1 MFILIRCFKVWIN
14 VFKKDLNINMNNSVK
29 FLPYNTIV
37 KVDDNASLIRAAME
51 AGIHINAS
59 CGGTGVCGKCRVLIE
74 QGKVEGG
81 ISEQLSQEDQE
92 KGYRLACLSKVTSD
106 LVVRIPV
113 ESEIDT
119 SRLNVHAGSR
129 HTAKVMYSNIDELR
143 QDGLFIPPVEK
154 IYLELDPATA
164 EDNQADVTR
173 IINHLLFKHDE
184 HRLTMNLDLIRKVPD
199 IIRQGD
205 FKVTATIM
213 RPVRED
219 GKNEI
224 VNIEPFDT
232 SNRNFAIAVDIGTT
246 TVFGQVL
253 DLQTG
258 EILSEH
264 GEFNSQISYGEDIIS
279 RIIFAEKDDGLEI
292 LHQKVI
298 EIINEIIEKII
309 KKAKIGRH
317 EVTTITLAGNS
328 TMTQLLLKINPSYIR
343 RDPYVPASIMYPPF
357 HASDIGIALADHTIA
372 LIYPGVS
379 SYVGG
384 DIVAGIM
391 ASGMY
396 RNSELTL
403 YMDIGTNAEIVI
415 GHKDWMVCTAASAGP
430 AFEGGGVKFGMR
442 ATKGAI
448 EDFSI
453 NPFTYEPMIIT
464 VGDKK
469 AKGICGSGMITI
481 TAKLLETG
489 VIDSRGKFNQSLD
502 TPRIRKTDDIWEYV
516 IVYKENTQIDRDI
529 AITEPDL
536 DNLIRAKGAMYSA
549 ALTLLEEIGLT
560 INDIERI
567 ILAGGFGSYIDLESA
582 ITIGLLP
589 EIDPEKVTYLGNGSL
604 LGCKINS
611 LTNAL
616 RRDVGKVVNM
626 MTNFEMASTPSYM
639 DHYMGALF
647 LPHTEL
653 NYFPK
658 VKARLEKLRK

>member
-1 MFILIRCFKVWIN
+1 MTYSI
-14 VFKKDLNINMNNSVK
+14 K
-29 FLPYNTIV
+29 FLPYNTSV

-59 CGGTGVCGKCRVLIE
+59 CGGSGVCGKCRVLIE

-81 ISEQLSQEDQE
+81 ISEQLSPEDQE

-113 ESEIDT
+113 ESEMDT

-129 HTAKVMYSNIDELR
+129 HTAKIMYSNIDELR

-213 RPVRED
+213 RPVRKD

-224 VNIEPFDT
+224 INIEPFDT
-232 SNRNFAIAVDIGTT
+232 STRNFAIAVDIGTT
-246 TVFGQVL
+246 TVYGQAL

-258 EILSEH
+258 EVLAEH
-264 GEFNSQISYGEDIIS
+264 GEFNSQISYGEDVIS
-279 RIIFAEKDDGLEI
+279 RIIFAEKGDGLEI

-298 EIINEIIEKII
+298 EVINKIIDRIVKKANIEK
-309 KKAKIGRH
+309 H

-357 HASDIGIALADHTIA
+357 QAKKIDLDLADHTIA

-384 DIVAGIM
+384 DIIAGIM

-396 RNSELTL
+396 RDSELTL
-403 YMDIGTNAEIVI
+403 YMDIGTNAEIAI

-453 NPFTYEPMIIT
+453 SPVTYEPMIIT

-481 TAKLLETG
+481 AAKLLETG

-529 AITEPDL
+529 TITEPDL

-549 ALTLLEEIGLT
+549 ALTLLEEIGLK
-560 INDIERI
+560 INDIEKI

-604 LGCKINS
+604 LGCKINC

-626 MTNFEMASTPSYM
+626 MTSFEMAATPSYM
-639 DHYMGALF
+639 DHYMAALF

-658 VKARLEKLRK
+658 VKARLERLRK

>member
-1 MFILIRCFKVWIN
+1 MT
-14 VFKKDLNINMNNSVK
+14 NSVK
-29 FLPYNTIV
+29 FLPYNTSV
-37 KVDDNASLIRAAME
+37 KVDDNTSLIRAAMD
-51 AGIHINAS
+51 AGVHINAS
-59 CGGTGVCGKCRVLIE
+59 CGGNGTCGKCRVMIDK
-74 QGKVEGG
+74 GNVEGG
-81 ISEQLSQEDQE
+81 ISEHISKEDLE
-92 KGYRLACLSKVTSD
+92 KGYRLACLSEVICD
-106 LVVRIPV
+106 LVVRIPI

-119 SRLNVHAGSR
+119 SRLNVNAGSR

-164 EDNQADVTR
+164 ENNQADTTR
-173 IINHLLFKHDE
+173 IIQHLRMKHDE
-184 HRLTMNLDLIRKVPD
+184 HRLTMDLNLIRKIPD

-205 FKVTATIM
+205 FKVTATIV
-213 RPVRED
+213 RPVRKD

-232 SNRNFAIAVDIGTT
+232 SARNFAIAMDIGTT
-246 TVFGQVL
+246 TVYGQAL
-253 DLQTG
+253 DLHTG
-258 EILSEH
+258 EVLSEH
-264 GEFNSQISYGEDIIS
+264 GEFNSQISYGEDVIS
-279 RIIFAEKDDGLEI
+279 RIIFAEKDGGLEI
-292 LHQKVI
+292 LHQKVT
-298 EIINEIIEKII
+298 ENINAIIEKIL

-357 HASDIGIALADHTIA
+357 HAKQIDIDLADHTIA

-384 DIVAGIM
+384 DIIAGVM

-396 RNSELTL
+396 RTSELTL

-448 EDFSI
+448 EDFAI
-453 NPFTYEPMIIT
+453 NPVTFEPMIIT
-464 VGDKK
+464 VGNKK
-469 AKGICGSGMITI
+469 AKGICGSGMITLA
-481 TAKLLETG
+481 AKLLEAG
-489 VIDSRGKFNQSLD
+489 VIDSRGKFNQALD
-502 TPRIRKTDDIWEYV
+502 TERIRKTDDIWEYV
-516 IVYKENTQIDRDI
+516 IVYKENTQIERDI
-529 AITEPDL
+529 TITEPDL

-549 ALTLLEEIGLT
+549 ALTLLEEIGLK
-560 INDIERI
+560 INDIEKI
-567 ILAGGFGSYIDLESA
+567 ILAGGFGSYVELESA

-589 EIDPEKVTYLGNGSL
+589 EMDPEKVTYLGNGSL

-616 RRDVGKVVNM
+616 RRDVANVVNM
-626 MTNFEMASTPSYM
+626 MTNFELASTPSYM
-639 DHYMGALF
+639 DHYMGSLF

-653 NYFPK
+653 NDFPK
-658 VKARLEKLRK
+658 VKARLEKLNK

>member
-1 MFILIRCFKVWIN
+1 MTY
-14 VFKKDLNINMNNSVK
+14 SVR
-29 FLPYNTIV
+29 FLPYNVSV
-37 KVDDNASLIRAAME
+37 KVDDNTSLIRAAMD
-51 AGIHINAS
+51 AGVHINAS
-59 CGGTGVCGKCRVLIE
+59 CGGEGVCGKCRVLIE
-74 QGKVEGG
+74 KGNVEGG
-81 ISEQLSQEDQE
+81 VSEKLSVEDRE
-92 KGYRLACLSKVTSD
+92 KGYRLACLSEVNSD

-119 SRLNVHAGSR
+119 SRLNVQAGSR
-129 HTAKVMYSNIDELR
+129 HTAQVLYADIDELR

-154 IYLELDPATA
+154 IYLELPPATA
-164 EDNQADVTR
+164 EDNQSDVTR
-173 IINHLLFKHDE
+173 IINHLCFKHDE
-184 HRLTMNLDLIRKVPD
+184 HHLTMGLDLIRKTPE
-199 IIRQGD
+199 IIRQGE
-205 FKVTATIM
+205 FKITVTIV
-213 RPVRED
+213 RPVRKD

-232 SNRNFAIAVDIGTT
+232 SDRNFAIAVDIGTT
-246 TVFGQVL
+246 TVYGQAL
-253 DLQTG
+253 DLHTG
-258 EILSEH
+258 KVLSEH
-264 GEFNSQISYGEDIIS
+264 GEFNPQISYGEDVIS
-279 RIIFAEKDDGLEI
+279 RIMFAEKGDGLEI
-292 LHQKVI
+292 LHQKII
-298 EIINEIIEKII
+298 EIINKII
-309 KKAKIGRH
+309 DRIVKKAGIGQH
-317 EVTTITLAGNS
+317 EVTTITLAGNT

-343 RDPYVPASIMYPPF
+343 RDPYVPASSVYPPF
-357 HASDIGIALADHTIA
+357 HSSQIGIDLADHTIA

-384 DIVAGIM
+384 DIIAGIM

-396 RNSELTL
+396 RSSELTL

-453 NPFTYEPMIIT
+453 NPLTYEPMIIT
-464 VGDKK
+464 VENKK

-481 TAKLLETG
+481 AAKLLETG

-516 IVYKENTQIDRDI
+516 LVYKENTQIDRDI
-529 AITEPDL
+529 TITEPDL

-549 ALTLLEEIGLT
+549 ALTLLEEIGMK
-560 INDIERI
+560 ISDIERV
-567 ILAGGFGSYIDLESA
+567 ILAGGFGSYVELQSA

-589 EIDPEKVTYLGNGSL
+589 EIDPSKVTYLGNGSL

-616 RRDVGKVVNM
+616 RRDVAKVVNM
-626 MTNFEMASTPSYM
+626 MTNFELAATHSYM

-647 LPHTEL
+647 LPHTQL
-653 NYFPK
+653 DYFPK

>member
-1 MFILIRCFKVWIN
+1 MTY
-14 VFKKDLNINMNNSVK
+14 SVK
-29 FLPYNTIV
+29 FLPHNV
-37 KVDDNASLIRAAME
+37 SVEVDDNESLIRAAME
-51 AGIHINAS
+51 AGVHINAS
-59 CGGTGVCGKCRVLIE
+59 CGGGGVCGKCRVLIE
-74 QGKVEGG
+74 EGSVEGG
-81 ISEQLSQEDQE
+81 ISEHLSPEDQE
-92 KGYRLACLSKVTSD
+92 KGYRLACMSEVSCD
-106 LVVRIPV
+106 LVVRIPI

-119 SRLNVHAGSR
+119 SRLNIHAGSR

-154 IYLELDPATA
+154 IYLELDSATA
-164 EDNQADVTR
+164 EDNQADVAR
-173 IINHLLFKHDE
+173 IINHLRLKHGE
-184 HRLTMNLDLIRKVPD
+184 HRLTMGLGLIRKISD
-199 IIRQGD
+199 IIREGD
-205 FKVTATIM
+205 FKVTATIV
-213 RPVRED
+213 RPVRKD

-232 SNRNFAIAVDIGTT
+232 SDRNFAIAVDIGTT
-246 TVFGQVL
+246 TVYGQVL
-253 DLQTG
+253 DLHTG
-258 EILSEH
+258 QVLSEQ
-264 GEFNSQISYGEDIIS
+264 GEFNSQISYGEDVIS

-298 EIINEIIEKII
+298 EVINKIIEKIL
-309 KKAKIGRH
+309 KRAKIGRH

-357 HASDIGIALADHTIA
+357 HASEINIDLADHTIA

-384 DIVAGIM
+384 DIIAGIM

-396 RNSELTL
+396 RTSELTL
-403 YMDIGTNAEIVI
+403 YMDIGTNAEIAI
-415 GHKDWMVCTAASAGP
+415 GHKEWMVCTAASAGP

-453 NPFTYEPMIIT
+453 NPETYEPMIIT
-464 VGDKK
+464 VENKK

-481 TAKLLETG
+481 AAKLLETG
-489 VIDSRGKFNQSLD
+489 VIDSRGKFNQALD
-502 TPRIRKTDDIWEYV
+502 TPRIRQTDDIWEYV
-516 IVYKENTQIDRDI
+516 LIYKENTQIDRDI
-529 AITEPDL
+529 TITEPDL
-536 DNLIRAKGAMYSA
+536 DNLIRAKGAMYA
-549 ALTLLEEIGLT
+549 AAITLLEEIGLKVT
-560 INDIERI
+560 DIERI
-567 ILAGGFGSYIDLESA
+567 ILAGGFGSYVELESA

-589 EIDPEKVTYLGNGSL
+589 EIETEKVTYLGNGSL

-616 RRDVGKVVNM
+616 RRDVANVVNM
-626 MTNFEMASTPSYM
+626 MTNFEMAATPSYM

-647 LPHTEL
+647 MPHTEL
-653 NYFPK
+653 NNFPK
-658 VKARLEKLRK
+658 VKERLERLHKR

>member
-1 MFILIRCFKVWIN
+1 MT
-14 VFKKDLNINMNNSVK
+14 NSVK
-29 FLPYNTIV
+29 FLPYNTSV
-37 KVDDNASLIRAAME
+37 KVDDNTSLIRAAMD
-51 AGIHINAS
+51 AGVHINAS
-59 CGGTGVCGKCRVLIE
+59 CGGNGTCGKCRVMIDK
-74 QGKVEGG
+74 GNVEGG
-81 ISEQLSQEDQE
+81 ISEHISKEDLE
-92 KGYRLACLSKVTSD
+92 KGYRLACLSEVICD
-106 LVVRIPV
+106 LVVRIPI

-119 SRLNVHAGSR
+119 SRLNVNAGSR

-164 EDNQADVTR
+164 ENNQADMTR
-173 IINHLLFKHDE
+173 IIQHLRMKHDE
-184 HRLTMNLDLIRKVPD
+184 HRLTMDLNLIRKIPD

-205 FKVTATIM
+205 FKVTATIV
-213 RPVRED
+213 RPVRKD

-232 SNRNFAIAVDIGTT
+232 SARNFAIAMDIGTT
-246 TVFGQVL
+246 TVYGQAL
-253 DLQTG
+253 DLHTG
-258 EILSEH
+258 EVLSEH
-264 GEFNSQISYGEDIIS
+264 GEFNSQISYGEDVIS
-279 RIIFAEKDDGLEI
+279 RIIFAEKDGGLEI
-292 LHQKVI
+292 LHQKVT
-298 EIINEIIEKII
+298 ENINAIIEKIL

-357 HASDIGIALADHTIA
+357 HAKQIDIDLADHTIA

-384 DIVAGIM
+384 DIIAGVM

-396 RNSELTL
+396 RTSELTL

-453 NPFTYEPMIIT
+453 NPVTFEPMIIT
-464 VGDKK
+464 VGNKK
-469 AKGICGSGMITI
+469 AKGICGSGMITLA
-481 TAKLLETG
+481 AKLLEAG
-489 VIDSRGKFNQSLD
+489 VIDSRGKFNQALD
-502 TPRIRKTDDIWEYV
+502 TERIRKTDDIWEYV
-516 IVYKENTQIDRDI
+516 IVYKENTQIERDI

-549 ALTLLEEIGLT
+549 ALTLLEEIGLK
-560 INDIERI
+560 INDIEKI
-567 ILAGGFGSYIDLESA
+567 ILAGGFGSYVELESA

-589 EIDPEKVTYLGNGSL
+589 EMDPEKVTYLGNGSL

-616 RRDVGKVVNM
+616 RRDVANVVNM
-626 MTNFEMASTPSYM
+626 MTNFELASTPSYM
-639 DHYMGALF
+639 DHYMGSLF

-653 NYFPK
+653 NDFPK
-658 VKARLEKLRK
+658 VKARLEKLNK

>member
-1 MFILIRCFKVWIN
+1 MT
-14 VFKKDLNINMNNSVK
+14 NSVK
-29 FLPYNTIV
+29 FLPYNTSV
-37 KVDDNASLIRAAME
+37 KVDDNTSLIRAAMD
-51 AGIHINAS
+51 AGVHINAS
-59 CGGTGVCGKCRVLIE
+59 CGGNGTCGKCRVMIDK
-74 QGKVEGG
+74 GNVEGG
-81 ISEQLSQEDQE
+81 ISEHISKEDLE
-92 KGYRLACLSKVTSD
+92 KGYRLACLSEVICD
-106 LVVRIPV
+106 LVVRIPI

-119 SRLNVHAGSR
+119 SRLNANAGSR

-164 EDNQADVTR
+164 ENNQADTTR
-173 IINHLLFKHDE
+173 IIQHLRMKHDE
-184 HRLTMNLDLIRKVPD
+184 HRLTMDLNLIRKIPD

-205 FKVTATIM
+205 FKVTATIV
-213 RPVRED
+213 RPVRKD

-232 SNRNFAIAVDIGTT
+232 SARNFAIAMDIGTT
-246 TVFGQVL
+246 TVYGQAL
-253 DLQTG
+253 DLHTG
-258 EILSEH
+258 EVLSEH
-264 GEFNSQISYGEDIIS
+264 GEFNSQISYGEDVIS
-279 RIIFAEKDDGLEI
+279 RIIFAEKDGGLEI
-292 LHQKVI
+292 LHQKVT
-298 EIINEIIEKII
+298 ENINAIIEKIL

-357 HASDIGIALADHTIA
+357 HAKQIDIDLADHTIA

-384 DIVAGIM
+384 DIIAGVM

-396 RNSELTL
+396 RTSELTL

-448 EDFSI
+448 EDFAI
-453 NPFTYEPMIIT
+453 NPVTFEPMIIT
-464 VGDKK
+464 VGNKK
-469 AKGICGSGMITI
+469 AKGICGSGMITLA
-481 TAKLLETG
+481 AKLLEAG
-489 VIDSRGKFNQSLD
+489 VIDSRGKFNRTLD
-502 TPRIRKTDDIWEYV
+502 TPRIRKSDDIWEYV
-516 IVYKENTQIDRDI
+516 IVYKENTQIERDI
-529 AITEPDL
+529 TITEPDL

-549 ALTLLEEIGLT
+549 ALTLLEEIGLK
-560 INDIERI
+560 INDIEKI
-567 ILAGGFGSYIDLESA
+567 ILAGGFGSYVELESA

-589 EIDPEKVTYLGNGSL
+589 EMDPEKVTYLGNGSL

-616 RRDVGKVVNM
+616 RRDVANVVNM
-626 MTNFEMASTPSYM
+626 MTNFELASTPSYM
-639 DHYMGALF
+639 DHYMGSLF

-653 NYFPK
+653 NDFPK
-658 VKARLEKLRK
+658 VKARLEKLNK

>member
-1 MFILIRCFKVWIN
+1 MTV
-14 VFKKDLNINMNNSVK
+14 SVK
-29 FLPYNTIV
+29 FLPYNTSV
-37 KVDDNASLIRAAME
+37 EVNDNESLIRAAME
-51 AGIHINAS
+51 AGVHINAS
-59 CGGTGVCGKCRVLIE
+59 CGGGGVCGKCRVLIE
-74 QGKVEGG
+74 EGSVQGG
-81 ISEQLSQEDQE
+81 ISEHLSKEDQD
-92 KGYRLACLSKVTSD
+92 KGYRLACMSEITSD

-119 SRLNVHAGSR
+119 SRLNIQAGSR
-129 HTAKVMYSNIDELR
+129 HMAKVMYSNIDELR

-154 IYLELDPATA
+154 IYLEMDPATA

-173 IINHLLFKHDE
+173 IINHLRLQHDE
-184 HRLTMNLDLIRKVPD
+184 HRLTMDLKLIRKVPD

-205 FKVTATIM
+205 FKVTATIV
-213 RPVRED
+213 RPVRKD
-219 GKNEI
+219 GKTEI

-232 SNRNFAIAVDIGTT
+232 SDRNFAIAMDIGTT
-246 TVFGQVL
+246 TIFGQAL
-253 DLQTG
+253 DLLTG
-258 EILSEH
+258 EVLAEH
-264 GEFNSQISYGEDIIS
+264 GEFNSQISYGEDVIS

-298 EIINEIIEKII
+298 EVINKINEKII
-309 KKAKIGRH
+309 KKAKIGKH

-357 HASDIGIALADHTIA
+357 HASEIDIDLADHTIA

-384 DIVAGIM
+384 DIIAGIM

-396 RNSELTL
+396 RDSELTL
-403 YMDIGTNAEIVI
+403 YMDIGTNAEIAI

-453 NPFTYEPMIIT
+453 NPETYDPMIIT
-464 VGDKK
+464 VGNKK
-469 AKGICGSGMITI
+469 AKGICGSGMITL
-481 TAKLLETG
+481 TAKLLEAG
-489 VIDSRGKFNQSLD
+489 VIDSRGKFNRSLD
-502 TPRIRKTDDIWEYV
+502 TPRIRQTDEIWEYV
-516 IVYKENTQIDRDI
+516 LVYKDNTQIDRDI
-529 AITEPDL
+529 TITEPDL

-549 ALTLLEEIGLT
+549 AVTLLEEIGLT
-560 INDIERI
+560 VNDIERI
-567 ILAGGFGSYIDLESA
+567 ILAGGFGSYVELQSA

-589 EIDPEKVTYLGNGSL
+589 ELDPEKVTYLGNGSL

-611 LTNAL
+611 LTNSL
-616 RRDVGKVVNM
+616 RRDVARVVSM
-626 MTNFEMASTPSYM
+626 MTNFEMAATPSYM

-653 NYFPK
+653 NNFPK
-658 VKARLEKLRK
+658 VKERLERLRK

>member
-1 MFILIRCFKVWIN
+1 MT
-14 VFKKDLNINMNNSVK
+14 NSVK
-29 FLPYNTIV
+29 FLPYNTSV
-37 KVDDNASLIRAAME
+37 KVDDNTSLIRAAMD
-51 AGIHINAS
+51 AGVHINAS
-59 CGGTGVCGKCRVLIE
+59 CGGNGTCGKCRVMIDK
-74 QGKVEGG
+74 GNVEGG
-81 ISEQLSQEDQE
+81 ISEHISKEDLE
-92 KGYRLACLSKVTSD
+92 KGYRLACLSEVICD
-106 LVVRIPV
+106 LVVRIPI

-119 SRLNVHAGSR
+119 SRLNANAGSR

-164 EDNQADVTR
+164 ENNQADTTR
-173 IINHLLFKHDE
+173 IIQHLRMKHDE
-184 HRLTMNLDLIRKVPD
+184 HRLTMDLNLIRKIPD

-205 FKVTATIM
+205 FKVTATIV
-213 RPVRED
+213 RPVRKD

-232 SNRNFAIAVDIGTT
+232 SARNFAIAMDIGTT
-246 TVFGQVL
+246 TVYGQAL
-253 DLQTG
+253 DLHTG
-258 EILSEH
+258 EVLSEH
-264 GEFNSQISYGEDIIS
+264 GEFNSQISYGEDVIS
-279 RIIFAEKDDGLEI
+279 RIIFAEKDGGLEI
-292 LHQKVI
+292 LHQKVT
-298 EIINEIIEKII
+298 ENINAIIEKIL

-357 HASDIGIALADHTIA
+357 HAKQIDIDLADHTIA

-384 DIVAGIM
+384 DIIAGVM

-396 RNSELTL
+396 RTSELTL

-448 EDFSI
+448 EDFAI
-453 NPFTYEPMIIT
+453 NPVTFEPMIIT
-464 VGDKK
+464 VGNKK
-469 AKGICGSGMITI
+469 AKGICGSGMITLA
-481 TAKLLETG
+481 AKLLEAG
-489 VIDSRGKFNQSLD
+489 VIDSRGKFNQTLD

-516 IVYKENTQIDRDI
+516 IVYKENTQIERDI
-529 AITEPDL
+529 TITEPDL

-549 ALTLLEEIGLT
+549 ALTLLEEIGLK
-560 INDIERI
+560 INDIEKI
-567 ILAGGFGSYIDLESA
+567 ILAGGFGSYVELESA

-589 EIDPEKVTYLGNGSL
+589 EMDPEKVTYLGNGSL

-616 RRDVGKVVNM
+616 RRDVANVVNM
-626 MTNFEMASTPSYM
+626 MTNFELASTPSYM
-639 DHYMGALF
+639 DHYMGSLF

-653 NYFPK
+653 NDFPK
-658 VKARLEKLRK
+658 VKARLEKLNK

>member
-1 MFILIRCFKVWIN
+1 MTYSI
-14 VFKKDLNINMNNSVK
+14 K
-29 FLPYNTIV
+29 FLPYNTSI

-59 CGGTGVCGKCRVLIE
+59 CGGSGVCGKCRVLIE

-81 ISEQLSQEDQE
+81 ISEQLSPEDQE

-113 ESEIDT
+113 ESEMDT

-129 HTAKVMYSNIDELR
+129 HTAKIMYSNIDELR

-224 VNIEPFDT
+224 INIEPFDT
-232 SNRNFAIAVDIGTT
+232 STRNFAIAVDIGTT
-246 TVFGQVL
+246 TVYGQVL

-258 EILSEH
+258 EVLAEH
-264 GEFNSQISYGEDIIS
+264 GEFNSQISYGEDVIS

-298 EIINEIIEKII
+298 EVINKIIDRIVKKANIEK
-309 KKAKIGRH
+309 H

-357 HASDIGIALADHTIA
+357 QAKKIDLDLADHTIA

-384 DIVAGIM
+384 DIIAGIM

-396 RNSELTL
+396 RDSELTL
-403 YMDIGTNAEIVI
+403 YMDIGTNAEIAI

-453 NPFTYEPMIIT
+453 SPVTYEPMIIT

-481 TAKLLETG
+481 AAKLLETG

-549 ALTLLEEIGLT
+549 ALTLLEEIGLK
-560 INDIERI
+560 INDIEKI

-604 LGCKINS
+604 LGCKINC

-626 MTNFEMASTPSYM
+626 MTSFEMAATPSYM
-639 DHYMGALF
+639 DHYMAALF

-658 VKARLEKLRK
+658 VKARLERLRK